1 MRGTGNQ
8 VGELNDRLA
17 HIEAAIQQYPDAD
30 IAWMG
35 EVKALEKLSHDI
47 QIAMWGDYHKSNR
60 DVEALPGAAGRIET
74 VVYQCWYSTSNV
86 TSTQREQFDLGKVEY
101 AQIRKKVDDLKMRI
115 EELEK
120 KMSLKGV
127 PYTPNRPD
135 WKRD

>member
-1 MRGTGNQ
+1 
-8 VGELNDRLA
+8 
-17 HIEAAIQQYPDAD
+17 
-30 IAWMG
+30 
-35 EVKALEKLSHDI
+35 
-47 QIAMWGDYHKSNR
+47 
-60 DVEALPGAAGRIET
+60 VEALPGAAGRIET